1 MPNNIIITPGKSSI
15 QFSGSLVNS
24 IELLTDATGSVTF
37 YGYGTGSKPIVTIY
51 DTSSGYLGINQLKPS
66 ASLHVNSPSGGFAAL
81 FTTTTA
87 TAFAISSTTN
97 NVMIGKSV
105 DDGIN
110 ALQIVGSVSASSFT
124 GSFSGGIT
132 GSFTGSVLATGSFTG
147 SFTGQVV
154 SANARLSGS
163 LTGSFAGLST
173 GSFSG
178 SLSATGSLTGS
189 FTGQLTSANANLSGS
204 LTGSLTGAINAT
216 GSVSGAFTGAVTSAT
231 ANMTGSFSGS
241 HIGTALLTGSFSGSF
256 KGDGASLTGVVT
268 TLAITGALSSSG
280 LMTSG
285 TVDLKTQSLTL
296 SGSLSKGMYVTFD
309 NTTRIASFDL
319 AQSISQSANVIFNS
333 VTSSFTGAF
342 TGALFGTS
350 SYALTASYA
359 LNAGLGYN
367 TTQFTQTT
375 PTASW
380 IIPHTL
386 RTQSPM
392 VQVYDSSYNQI
403 IPNAVIG
410 VDNGTVKIEFLTPT
424 SGYAMISNGGGLN
437 PTGSTAI
444 LSQSAAAVTWSFSHN
459 LNQKYPIFQV
469 FDANDNVIIPAGIKA
484 LSISGSEIYFAA
496 PTTGVA
502 VAEFSGVSGSFIGT
516 VGDGNISGSLVIQ
529 GNLTVSGSITEL
541 STRTAKSDI
550 TPLSYS
556 TAEFMKLAPVSYT
569 LNNTGTKEIGFIAE
583 EVHDIYSEISRDGLS
598 ISYTKFA
605 PVLVKVIQEQQQRI
619 ERLEQMLKNNNNI
632 S

>member
-1 MPNNIIITPGKSSI
+1 MPNNILITPGKSSI

-37 YGYGTGSKPIVTIY
+37 YGYGTGSKAIVTIY
-51 DTSSGYLGINQLKPS
+51 DTSSGYLGINQVKPS

-81 FTTTTA
+81 FTTATA

-110 ALQIVGSVSASSFT
+110 ALQIVGSVSASAFT
-124 GSFSGGIT
+124 GSFSGGVT

-147 SFTGQVV
+147 SFAGQVV

-163 LTGSFAGLST
+163 LTGSFTGTST
-173 GSFSG
+173 GSFTGISF
-178 SLSATGSLTGS
+178 ATGSLTGS
-189 FTGQLTSANANLSGS
+189 FTGAV
-204 LTGSLTGAINAT
+204 NAT
-216 GSVSGAFTGAVTSAT
+216 GSVSGAFAGAVTSAT

-256 KGDGASLTGVVT
+256 KGDGANLTGVVT
-268 TLAITGALSSSG
+268 TLAVTGALSSSG

-285 TVDLKTQSLTL
+285 TIDLKTQSLTL
-296 SGSLSKGMYVTFD
+296 SGSLSKGVYVTFD

-319 AQSISQSANVIFNS
+319 AQSISQSADVIFNS

-342 TGALFGTS
+342 TGTLFGTAS
-350 SYALTASYA
+350 QALTSSYA

-392 VQVYDSSYNQI
+392 VQVYDLSYNQI
-403 IPNAVIG
+403 IPNAITG
-410 VDNGTVKIEFLTPT
+410 VDNGTVKVEFLVPT
-424 SGYAMISNGGGLN
+424 SGYAMLSNGGGFS
-437 PTGSTAI
+437 PTGSQAF
-444 LSQSAAAVTWSFSHN
+444 LSQSAAAVTWSFDHN
-459 LNQKYPIFQV
+459 LNTKYPVFQIYG
-469 FDANDNVIIPAGIKA
+469 DNDEVLIPAGIKA
-484 LSISGSEIYFAA
+484 LSPSGSEIYFAA

-502 VAEFSGVSGSFIGT
+502 VAEFSGISGSFVST
-516 VGDGNISGSLVIQ
+516 YGDGMISGSLTIIN
-529 GNLTVSGSITEL
+529 NLIVSGSITEL

-550 TPLSYS
+550 MPLPYS

>member
-1 MPNNIIITPGKSSI
+1 MPNNILITPGKSSI

-37 YGYGTGSKPIVTIY
+37 YGYGTGSKAIVTIY
-51 DTSSGYLGINQLKPS
+51 DTSSGYLGINQVKPS
-66 ASLHVNSPSGGFAAL
+66 ASLHVNSPSGGFATL
-81 FTTTTA
+81 FTTATA

-97 NVMIGKSV
+97 NVMIGKAV

-110 ALQIVGSVSASSFT
+110 ALQIVGSVSASAFT
-124 GSFSGGIT
+124 GSFSGGVT

-147 SFTGQVV
+147 SFAGQVV

-163 LTGSFAGLST
+163 LTGSFTGTST
-173 GSFSG
+173 GSFTGISF
-178 SLSATGSLTGS
+178 ATGSLTGS
-189 FTGQLTSANANLSGS
+189 FKGRVEG
-204 LTGSLTGAINAT
+204 
-216 GSVSGAFTGAVTSAT
+216 
-231 ANMTGSFSGS
+231 TGSFSGS
-241 HIGTALLTGSFSGSF
+241 HIGTALLTGSFTGSF
-256 KGDGASLTGVVT
+256 TGDGANLTGVVT
-268 TLAITGALSSSG
+268 TLAVTGALSSSG

-285 TVDLKTQSLTL
+285 TIDLKTQSLTL

-319 AQSISQSANVIFNS
+319 AQSISQSANVIFNA
-333 VTSSFTGAF
+333 VTASSITGSL
-342 TGALFGTS
+342 TGSMFGTS

-367 TTQFTQTT
+367 TTQFTQNT

-392 VQVYDSSYNQI
+392 VQVYDLSYNQI
-403 IPNAVIG
+403 IPNAIIG
-410 VDNGTVKIEFLTPT
+410 VDNGTLKIEFLIPT
-424 SGYAMISNGGGLN
+424 TGYAMISNGGGLS
-437 PTGSTAI
+437 PTGSQAL
-444 LSQSAAAVTWSFSHN
+444 LSQSSAAVTWSFAHN
-459 LNQKYPIFQV
+459 LNTKYPVFQIYG
-469 FDANDNVIIPAGIKA
+469 DNDEVLIPSGIKA
-484 LSISGSEIYFAA
+484 LSPSGSEIYFAS

-502 VAEFSGVSGSFIGT
+502 VAEFSGTSGSFIGT
-516 VGDGNISGSLVIQ
+516 VGDGLISGSLVIT
-529 GNLTVSGSITEL
+529 GDLVVSGSISEL

-550 TPLSYS
+550 MPLSYS